1 MNSRV
6 IEGKNALRNSLILF
20 LVILM
25 CVVMLGSVVRADSG
39 PKAAVNITIQNPPS
53 GTYYVALLENRDSR
67 PADNDRPAAGVAEED
82 YWISDMLYEYEEDGF
97 YMYFYGGGASSL
109 TSSEKMGVPNFVNY
123 HYMVPS
129 TFKVVIVTPDGN
141 MKVSNAVTR
150 KAFDAEFIYD
160 YAENTL
166 TEVNVYNNYIPRLI
180 TESAIYFVITLI
192 VEGLLLLCFGLF
204 RLKNLIPFV
213 MINVITQ
220 ALLFGFNAGA
230 RYWEPVFPYY
240 FWMWIGME
248 FIILVIELLWYRNR
262 LKNKKDKVSALR
274 NTLYCITAN
283 VVSACIDIP
292 VLIIVTSMH
301 LYNPWWFRL

>member
-1 MNSRV
+1 MDIKIS
-6 IEGKNALRNSLILF
+6 EGRNVLRNTLIFF
-20 LVILM
+20 LAALI
-25 CVVMLGSVVRADSG
+25 CVVSIRSFVRADSG
-39 PKAAVNITIQNPPS
+39 PKASINITIGNPPS

-67 PADNDRPAAGVAEED
+67 PAVNDRSYTGVAD
-82 YWISDMLYEYEEDGF
+82 DDHRIADMLYEYEEDGF
-97 YMYFYGGGASSL
+97 CLYCYGGGVSSL
-109 TSSEKMGVPNFVNY
+109 TSSERMGVPDFINY

-160 YAENTL
+160 YAGNTL
-166 TEVNVYNNYIPRLI
+166 TEVNVYNNYIPRLLA
-180 TESAIYFVITLI
+180 ESAICLGITLI
-192 VEGLLLLCFGLF
+192 LEGLLLLCFGLF

-213 MINVITQ
+213 IINLVTQ

-240 FWMWIGME
+240 FWMWLGME
-248 FIILVIELLWYRNR
+248 FIILVIELLWYRNKLR
-262 LKNKKDKVSALR
+262 TKKDKVSPLR
-274 NTLYCITAN
+274 NSLYCITAN

-292 VLIIVTSMH
+292 VLIIVSAMH

>member
-1 MNSRV
+1 MNSTV
-6 IEGKNALRNSLILF
+6 FSGKNVLRNSLILF

-39 PKAAVNITIQNPPS
+39 PKAAVNITISNPPS
-53 GTYYVALLENRDSR
+53 EPYYIALLETYDNR
-67 PADNDRPAAGVAEED
+67 AAGIDRKYVHVEKED
-82 YWISDMLYEYEEDGF
+82 YQIADMLFEYEEDGF
-97 YMYFYGGGASSL
+97 YLYCYGGGASSIFY
-109 TSSEKMGVPNFVNY
+109 SENMNVKDFVNY

-129 TFKVVIVTPDGN
+129 TFKVVIVTKSGDIR
-141 MKVSNAVTR
+141 VSNAITR
-150 KAFDAEFIYD
+150 KAFDADCRYD
-160 YAENTL
+160 YLNNTL
-166 TEVNVYNNYIPRLI
+166 EEVNVYNNYIPRLI
-180 TESAIYFVITLI
+180 AESAIYLGITLV
-192 VEGLLLLCFGLF
+192 VEGLILLCFGLF

-213 MINVITQ
+213 IINVVTQ

-262 LKNKKDKVSALR
+262 LRNKKDKVSALR